1 MTREYTWE
9 SNPLEYIKSF
19 HEVLGDF
26 DAKIIQ
32 GIILDTYKYA
42 ITDEFVEN
50 VVADY
55 LYESYPYA

>member
-9 SNPLEYIKSF
+9 NNPLEYIKSF

-32 GIILDTYKYA
+32 GIILDTYKYKV
-42 ITDEFVEN
+42 TDSFIESVIE
-50 VVADY
+50 DY
-55 LYESYPYA
+55 LYEDGRYV